1 MPWRFNLL
9 WMANSWVV
17 LPVLFS
23 PVMTWTCMVLLLSF
37 ETGLGVA
44 PEKKAQVPVRS
55 PEHPERLLV
64 GSGECPIYGV
74 CDALAVGYA

>member
-1 MPWRFNLL
+1 
-9 WMANSWVV
+9 
-17 LPVLFS
+17 
-23 PVMTWTCMVLLLSF
+23 MVSLLSF
-37 ETGLGVA
+37 ETGLGVV

-55 PEHPERLLV
+55 PEHPERLLI